1 MFDVTPRTITVHQ
14 ASLTYAAIPWDCQYL
29 KNTTVE
35 IKEFSFQSKQEAQT
49 LLRTLKKT
57 LKLSKDD
64 LLFIKSSPLQVAS
77 IQILTSLG
85 FYVVEE
91 AVEISFDL
99 SLWDPKTFPQYANR
113 HYRLVPATKNHLPSM
128 KKIAGSAFTTDRYH
142 VDTNIPIERA
152 NVRFVGWLETS
163 MNNADEVYAFVDEK
177 DSVAGFFIIAK
188 NSGMMNLR
196 LAAID
201 PTLVGKGL
209 GKLLYFQMFSLLK
222 KRNDMV
228 IHTQISLNNTAVFNV
243 YTYLVHPKVTRLEI
257 VLHHI
262 I

>member
-35 IKEFSFQSKQEAQT
+35 IKEFTFQSKQEAQN
-49 LLRTLKKT
+49 LLMTLKKT
-57 LKLSKDD
+57 LKLSKGD
-64 LLFIKSSPLQVAS
+64 LLFLKSSPLRVTS
-77 IQILTSLG
+77 IHILTSLG

-99 SLWDPKTFPQYANR
+99 TRWNPKTFPQYANK
-113 HYRLVPATKNHLPSM
+113 HYRLVPATAARIPTM

-142 VDTNIPIERA
+142 VDTNIPAERA
-152 NVRFVGWLETS
+152 NSRFVGWLETS
-163 MNNADEVYAFVDEK
+163 MRSTDEVYAFVDEK
-177 DSVAGFFIIAK
+177 DTVAGFFIIAK
-188 NSGMMNLR
+188 NSGRMNLR

-201 PTLVGKGL
+201 PILVGKGL
-209 GKLLYFQMFSLLK
+209 GKLLYFLMFSMLK
-222 KRNDMV
+222 KQGRTT
-228 IHTQISLNNTAVFNV
+228 IQTQISLNNVAVFNV
-243 YTYLVHPKVTRLEI
+243 YTYLVHPKVTQRTI
-257 VLHHI
+257 VLHQI